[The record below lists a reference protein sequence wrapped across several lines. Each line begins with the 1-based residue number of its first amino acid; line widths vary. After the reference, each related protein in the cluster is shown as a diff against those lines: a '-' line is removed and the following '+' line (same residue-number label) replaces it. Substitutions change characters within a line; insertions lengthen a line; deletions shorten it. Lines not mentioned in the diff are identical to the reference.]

1 MQNLQTELK
10 RTPHENPVNS
20 LDSKKYHNTISYD
33 FALGGRNKVSE
44 VK

>member
-1 MQNLQTELK
+1 MQSLQTNPK
-10 RTPHENPVNS
+10 RTPHKNPINS

-33 FALGGRNKVSE
+33 FALGERNKVSE